1 MALEGAEQRRR
12 HDTLP
17 RDSLAI
23 SKRHMRAPQPDRRP
37 APRRSSPAR
46 TKMSIATSLAA
57 NRGICGRKLRSVRG
71 EEAPFKAPFRSKLI
85 VKILETPG
93 KEICASDWGAAIT
106 AHLPV
111 ERTNRPRSGRRRT
124 SPTLGHQA
132 KHCASPH
139 RAARTLTDPGKY

>member
-46 TKMSIATSLAA
+46 TEMSIATSLAA
-57 NRGICGRKLRSVRG
+57 NRGTCGRKLRSVRG
-71 EEAPFKAPFRSKLI
+71 EEGLNLPHAQPLTKCEVGISTVEI
-85 VKILETPG
+85 V
-93 KEICASDWGAAIT
+93 A
-106 AHLPV
+106 
-111 ERTNRPRSGRRRT
+111 
-124 SPTLGHQA
+124 
-132 KHCASPH
+132 
-139 RAARTLTDPGKY
+139 